1 MEGRGRFNATSGRSA
16 SAIRE
21 NGMRGRGRRKKR
33 KGRGKVIIGGPW
45 RYACGVSLHFLI
57 NFYPEYILGGKRE
70 ATVLPLPSRIFV
82 RSRVGTQHVHFFPF
96 AVFVYLFIYLF
107 IFFTPVVWLSRRFG
121 GEVSLGFRP
130 ISGIAPLSVT
140 SYGNLINSF
149 SGELLPSEAEFKPA

>member
-1 MEGRGRFNATSGRSA
+1 
-16 SAIRE
+16 
-21 NGMRGRGRRKKR
+21 MRGRGRRKKR

-57 NFYPEYILGGKRE
+57 NFYPEYILGGKRK
-70 ATVLPLPSRIFV
+70 ATVPPPPLPSRIFV
-82 RSRVGTQHVHFFPF
+82 RLRVGTQRVHFFPF
-96 AVFVYLFIYLF
+96 AVFVYLFICLF
-107 IFFTPVVWLSRRFG
+107 IYFFHSRRVTPSKVR

>member
-82 RSRVGTQHVHFFPF
+82 RSRVGTQHVHLFPF

-107 IFFTPVVWLSRRFG
+107 FSLPSCDSLEGLEARF
-121 GEVSLGFRP
+121 
-130 ISGIAPLSVT
+130 LSV
-140 SYGNLINSF
+140 
-149 SGELLPSEAEFKPA
+149 SGQFQGLPPFR